1 MKRFFTVLLAASVS
15 LMAMEPLVSGEWL
28 KEHLNDKDLVIV
40 DISSKSAYRKGHIPG
55 AVHTDIK
62 EWRRAH
68 GGHALVRPIEEVEA
82 LMRELGIDNGSRVVV
97 YSHHSNAK
105 DILKPAYAVW
115 AMELYGMKNTA
126 ILDGGMESFKRAGGK
141 LQRLPVKRGAGDFKA
156 EPNMDIAIDL
166 DGVKKRIGSVRMLD
180 ARPAVFYF
188 GAKKQKVLK
197 RAGHISG
204 ATSYFWRYSFNSDGT
219 MKPRAELKR
228 MLVDG
233 LGLDPQ
239 KELVTYCTGG
249 LETSMNYFVLHR
261 LLRFEKAKLYDASMK
276 EWANRDDTPMRL
288 FRWE

>member
-1 MKRFFTVLLAASVS
+1 MLLAASIS

-28 KEHLNDKDLVIV
+28 KEHLNDKDLVV
-40 DISSKSAYRKGHIPG
+40 LDISSKISYKKGHIPG
-55 AVHTDIK
+55 AVQTDIK
-62 EWRRAH
+62 EWRKAH
-68 GGHALVRPIEEVEA
+68 GKYALVRPLEEVES
-82 LMRELGIDNGSRVVV
+82 LMRELGINNGSRVVV

-115 AMELYGMKNTA
+115 AMELYGMKSTA
-126 ILDGGMESFKRAGGK
+126 ILDGGIESFKRAGGK
-141 LQRLPVKRGAGDFKA
+141 LQRLPVKRRAGDFKA
-156 EPNMDIAIDL
+156 EPDMDIVIDL
-166 DGVKKRIGSVRMLD
+166 DGVKERIGSARMLD

-188 GAKKQKVLK
+188 GAEKQKVLK

-219 MKPRAELKR
+219 IKPRIELKK

-261 LLRFEKAKLYDASMK
+261 LLGFKKAKLYDASMR

-288 FRWE
+288 FMWE

>member
-1 MKRFFTVLLAASVS
+1 MKKFFITLLAASVS
-15 LMAMEPLVSGEWL
+15 LMAMDPLVSGEWV
-28 KEHLNDKDLVIV
+28 KEHLNDKDLIIV
-40 DISSKSAYRKGHIPG
+40 DISSKSTYRKGHIPG

-62 EWRRAH
+62 EWRKAH
-68 GGHALVRPIEEVEA
+68 GKHALVRPLEEVET
-82 LMRELGIDNGSRVVV
+82 LMRGLGIDNGSRVVV

-126 ILDGGMESFKRAGGK
+126 ILDGGIESFKKAGGK
-141 LQRLPVKRGAGDFKA
+141 LQRLPVKHRTGGFKA